1 MSKVHITIITGEK
14 VVFREEADQI
24 SIPTQEGFL
33 TILPNHVPLVGIVTT
48 GKIELQ
54 NNNTTRELAISS
66 GILEVRPGSNVVILA
81 DRSEFAEEINIARA
95 EEAYRRAREL
105 MTEKT
110 HEADVDFARFE
121 AMIDK
126 ELNRVS
132 VGQKYGSRN
141 S

>member
-24 SIPTQEGFL
+24 SIPTQVGFL

-66 GILEVRPGSNVVILA
+66 GILEIRPNSNVVILA
-81 DRSEFAEEINIARA
+81 DRSEFAEEIDVTRA
-95 EEAYRRAREL
+95 EEAYKRAQLL
-105 MTEKT
+105 MTEKA

-132 VGQKYGSRN
+132 VGQKYNSRKF
-141 S
+141 

>member
-1 MSKVHITIITGEK
+1 MSKVYITIITGEK

-24 SIPTQEGFL
+24 SIPTQVGFL
-33 TILPNHVPLVGIVTT
+33 TILPNHIPLVGIVTT

-66 GILEVRPGSNVVILA
+66 GILEIRPGSNVIILA
-81 DRSEFAEEINIARA
+81 DRSEFAEEIDVARA
-95 EEAYRRAREL
+95 EEAYKRAQLL
-105 MTEKT
+105 MTEKA

-121 AMIDK
+121 SMIDK

-132 VGQKYGSRN
+132 VGQKYN
-141 S
+141 SKKH